1 MEITLKF
8 SLLLLVCSVST
19 NQTEADN
26 EILDQQISNQQPCPQ
41 EIHAVLREL
50 TASVAEQKVEIR
62 TLKQENKDHVAKLK
76 DLEMQNVELQR
87 QRSEIDKLKQQQQ
100 DNAAKLEEVDKQ
112 RTAIENLNQQ
122 LLVKQVAFSASLLA
136 EGGGITGP
144 FNTHTTLVFKH
155 LVTNIGN
162 AYNPHTGIF
171 TAPVRGAY
179 HFEWYVCGPGD
190 PVYGVAVV
198 LFKNGE
204 RIFSAWERQASHFG
218 TASNGASL
226 RLETGDQVFLCL
238 WVSFKI
244 YDNHFHHS
252 TFSGHLLFT
261 M

>member
-1 MEITLKF
+1 VNQD
-8 SLLLLVCSVST
+8 SST
-19 NQTEADN
+19 TFRPFKNSGRTSCTPGA
-26 EILDQQISNQQPCPQ
+26 LPPRSC
-41 EIHAVLREL
+41 V
-50 TASVAEQKVEIR
+50 TASV
-62 TLKQENKDHVAKLK
+62 TPGGH
-76 DLEMQNVELQR
+76 
-87 QRSEIDKLKQQQQ
+87 RSKNFKFMTFLSF
-100 DNAAKLEEVDKQ
+100 
-112 RTAIENLNQQ
+112 
-122 LLVKQVAFSASLLA
+122 LVKQVAFSASLLA

-162 AYNPHTGIF
+162 AYNPHTGNK
-171 TAPVRGAY
+171 TEY
-179 HFEWYVCGPGD
+179 

-226 RLETGDQVFLCL
+226 RLETGDQVFLRL
-238 WVSFKI
+238 WVNFKI

-261 M
+261 IVNQTAPQ

>member
-1 MEITLKF
+1 MLFFKLFFFF
-8 SLLLLVCSVST
+8 S
-19 NQTEADN
+19 
-26 EILDQQISNQQPCPQ
+26 
-41 EIHAVLREL
+41 
-50 TASVAEQKVEIR
+50 
-62 TLKQENKDHVAKLK
+62 
-76 DLEMQNVELQR
+76 
-87 QRSEIDKLKQQQQ
+87 

-122 LLVKQVAFSASLLA
+122 LLGNVMKSTCKNVKFMTFLSFLVKQVAFSASLLA

>member
-1 MEITLKF
+1 MEITLFF

-50 TASVAEQKVEIR
+50 TASVAEQK
-62 TLKQENKDHVAKLK
+62 
-76 DLEMQNVELQR
+76 R

-100 DNAAKLEEVDKQ
+100 GTVCTHVSFKNVKFMTFLSF
-112 RTAIENLNQQ
+112 
-122 LLVKQVAFSASLLA
+122 LVKQVAFSASLLA

>member
-1 MEITLKF
+1 ILTYLCSFLRNVKF
-8 SLLLLVCSVST
+8 MTFLSF
-19 NQTEADN
+19 
-26 EILDQQISNQQPCPQ
+26 
-41 EIHAVLREL
+41 
-50 TASVAEQKVEIR
+50 
-62 TLKQENKDHVAKLK
+62 
-76 DLEMQNVELQR
+76 
-87 QRSEIDKLKQQQQ
+87 
-100 DNAAKLEEVDKQ
+100 
-112 RTAIENLNQQ
+112 
-122 LLVKQVAFSASLLA
+122 LVKQVAFSASLLA

-204 RIFSAWERQASHFG
+204 RIFQP
-218 TASNGASL
+218 SNGASL
-226 RLETGDQVFLCL
+226 HLETGDQVFLCL

-244 YDNHFHHS
+244 YENHFHHS